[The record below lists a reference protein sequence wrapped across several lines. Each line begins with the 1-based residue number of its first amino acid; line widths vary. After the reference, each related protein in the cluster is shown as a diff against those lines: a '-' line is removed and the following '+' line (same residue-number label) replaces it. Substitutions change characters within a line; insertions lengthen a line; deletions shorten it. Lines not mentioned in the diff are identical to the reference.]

1 MALPRWRRLR
11 RKTLAPNRPVLW
23 PEQIPL
29 AVVTLV
35 VLVGSIAL
43 VAIVFTR

>member
-11 RKTLAPNRPVLW
+11 RKTFAPNRPLLW

-29 AVVTLV
+29 AAVTLL
-35 VLVGSIAL
+35 VLAGSIAL
-43 VAIVFTR
+43 VVIVFAR